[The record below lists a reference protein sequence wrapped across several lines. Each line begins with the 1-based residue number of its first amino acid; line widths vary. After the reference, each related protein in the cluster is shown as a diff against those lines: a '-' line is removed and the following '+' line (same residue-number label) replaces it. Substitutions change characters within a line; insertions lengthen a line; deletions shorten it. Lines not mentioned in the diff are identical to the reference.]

1 MIHQINYFLTL
12 INSNVNSI
20 NIRIW
25 KIEEN
30 PDARRK
36 IMSKCIEKRKQ
47 KLKKKEKKCKKV

>member
-30 PDARRK
+30 SDARRK
-36 IMSKCIEKRKQ
+36 IMNKCIEKRKQ